1 MFNNFPFLDVILSLP
16 SCCAKWHQI
25 PSLPQSQM
33 IVLVFVGNDTEIYH
47 THIWQS
53 LPHYAIQYTASIHEL
68 FISELMTIIT
78 LYTVTLATEM
88 DLKYLL
94 SDKFDFH
101 LITLSLLSKERV
113 FLMSQYTLYL
123 CLDKTYY
130 VSQETDHVW
139 LSV

>member
-1 MFNNFPFLDVILSLP
+1 
-16 SCCAKWHQI
+16 
-25 PSLPQSQM
+25 M

-53 LPHYAIQYTASIHEL
+53 LPHYAIQYTASIREL

-94 SDKFDFH
+94 SRQ
-101 LITLSLLSKERV
+101 IRLSPYNIV
-113 FLMSQYTLYL
+113 F
-123 CLDKTYY
+123 
-130 VSQETDHVW
+130 VE
-139 LSV
+139 

>member
-1 MFNNFPFLDVILSLP
+1 
-16 SCCAKWHQI
+16 
-25 PSLPQSQM
+25 M

-53 LPHYAIQYTASIHEL
+53 LPHYAIQCTASIHEL

-78 LYTVTLATEM
+78 LYTVTIATEM

-113 FLMSQYTLYL
+113 FLMSLQLRKTKVRNLWKWFSLRIFYT
-123 CLDKTYY
+123 
-130 VSQETDHVW
+130 V
-139 LSV
+139 

>member
-1 MFNNFPFLDVILSLP
+1 
-16 SCCAKWHQI
+16 
-25 PSLPQSQM
+25 M

-53 LPHYAIQYTASIHEL
+53 LPHYAIQYTASIHEV